1 MGSIV
6 EKERERELSEYLEE
20 WVAAR
25 YRKWREIYRGIF
37 SDRHTGIYRLKSG
50 EQLLQLLFDIIEN
63 IGEHF
68 ATEARRHII
77 PSKFSSIPQLLQFL
91 DNFQEHIKNRY
102 DLIERNMDGENTDI
116 IVFDIFRICNDIN
129 EMTSRCLNAYL
140 TDNIIPIP
148 YQQALNALRNNNVD
162 LFCTLI
168 SGFIKNIPYNIHKER
183 LDEGYFHTIIHVI
196 ISVLGMSPLS
206 EAETADGRIDMM
218 IEFPNKIFILEFKYS
233 ANNQNRALEAIGQ
246 IKEKEYAKS
255 YYIKGKTIYGVGIS
269 FSQETRNINGFKL
282 EILYKPEISIYNY
295 KTRQHE

>member
-1 MGSIV
+1 MGTIV
-6 EKERERELSEYLEE
+6 EKERELSEYLEE

-25 YRKWREIYRGIF
+25 FGEWTEIYHGIN
-37 SDRHTGIYRLKSG
+37 SNRRTGIYRLKFG
-50 EQLLQLLFDIIEN
+50 EQLHQLLYDIIGN
-63 IGEHF
+63 IDEHF
-68 ATEARRHII
+68 AIGERQHII
-77 PSKFSSIPQLLQFL
+77 PSRFSSIPQLLQFL
-91 DNFQEHIKNRY
+91 ENFQEHIKNRY
-102 DLIERNMDGENTDI
+102 YLIEQNMNGENTDM
-116 IVFDIFRICNDIN
+116 IVFDIYKMCNDIN

-162 LFCTLI
+162 LFCSLMSGLI
-168 SGFIKNIPYNIHKER
+168 MSIPYNIHKEK

-196 ISVLGMSPLS
+196 TSVLGMSPLS

-233 ANNQNRALEAIGQ
+233 ANNQNRALEAIDQ

-269 FSQETRNINGFKL
+269 FSQERRNINGFKS
-282 EILYKPEISIYNY
+282 EILYKPDISIYNY

>member
-68 ATEARRHII
+68 MTEARRHII

-116 IVFDIFRICNDIN
+116 IV
-129 EMTSRCLNAYL
+129 
-140 TDNIIPIP
+140 P
-148 YQQALNALRNNNVD
+148 
-162 LFCTLI
+162 
-168 SGFIKNIPYNIHKER
+168 
-183 LDEGYFHTIIHVI
+183 
-196 ISVLGMSPLS
+196 
-206 EAETADGRIDMM
+206 
-218 IEFPNKIFILEFKYS
+218 
-233 ANNQNRALEAIGQ
+233 
-246 IKEKEYAKS
+246 
-255 YYIKGKTIYGVGIS
+255 VG
-269 FSQETRNINGFKL
+269 
-282 EILYKPEISIYNY
+282 
-295 KTRQHE
+295 